1 MSAPQPPDARSRPAS
16 SEPARPEPAR
26 PEYDFERTFGAR
38 WRDDFEAGREAK
50 VLMARLDGPD
60 DRDPP
65 PALVRFAQECILSI
79 EWYEREMR
87 GLRRQRLVWTGLM
100 VALICGA
107 FAALGVILF
116 GEVQAGAEAPIAEFS
131 ALIAGIFGLLKLLAT
146 LTDASRRMGAFHKA
160 RALLKK
166 DLYAMEADWRG
177 KAFADGE
184 LTEDFEKALMAALQS
199 ARAVLDEEQQEFFT
213 SLASPTSLLDVIT
226 GSTGR
231 VKDAVVTTR
240 ATREQSKGI
249 SSTDARRA
257 ADAELEQAR
266 ARLRAAQRWW
276 ARLKDDSDADG
287 AAIERA
293 REQVLLAERAVIEA
307 EEALTAAQ
315 R

>member
-1 MSAPQPPDARSRPAS
+1 MSAPNESQEKGQA
-16 SEPARPEPAR
+16 ER

-38 WRDDFEAGREAK
+38 WRDDFEARREAK
-50 VLMARLDGPD
+50 VLVARLDGPA
-60 DRDPP
+60 DRPPP
-65 PALVRFAQECILSI
+65 PAMVRFAQECILSI
-79 EWYEREMR
+79 EWYEGEMR
-87 GLRRQRLVWTGLM
+87 GLRRQRYVWTGLM

-116 GEVQAGAEAPIAEFS
+116 GEVRAGDEAPVAEFS

-166 DLYAMEADWRG
+166 DLYSMEADWRG

-184 LTEDFEKALMAALQS
+184 MTPDFEKALMAALQS
-199 ARAVLDEEQQEFFT
+199 ARSVLDEEQQEFFT

-231 VKDAVVTTR
+231 VKDAVVST
-240 ATREQSKGI
+240 QSARQQDLGP
-249 SSTDARRA
+249 SSTDARRR

-276 ARLKDDSDADG
+276 ARLQEDADSNG
-287 AAIERA
+287 EAVERA
-293 REQVLLAERAVIEA
+293 KEQVLTAERAVIEA
-307 EEALTAAQ
+307 EEALAATQ